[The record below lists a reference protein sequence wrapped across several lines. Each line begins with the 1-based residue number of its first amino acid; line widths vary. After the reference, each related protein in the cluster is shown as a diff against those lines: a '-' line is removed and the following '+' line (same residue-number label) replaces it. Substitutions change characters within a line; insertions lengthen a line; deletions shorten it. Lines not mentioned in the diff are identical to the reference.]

1 MEQTVR
7 SRYHIESFN
16 DFRSLTS
23 SIRSGTFHYHNS
35 VYIEPSMVTLLIPM
49 TDLGRISINA
59 YFQAWPGW
67 SVSPPRLLSL
77 RRSVTDHNDLPLI
90 MNVSAGTGAKES
102 EVAHTSTL
110 TSNIHSLFIS
120 FYRPTPKRWKIVIE
134 KGAFPSDWVRASPLL
149 TTVPVLVRL
158 CTHHASLGVSQY
170 AIHSHP
176 ALHSAILSPE
186 QIENAIVPLS
196 PRPGEDHLRTE
207 DVVSKLAEIGD
218 EVAVVWIGCV
228 QYYTGQ
234 FFEVEPIARK
244 THEIVS
250 LSGFASLLT
259 RCENADSRTV
269 WRMESY
275 RALTLGWTWHM
286 RSGTSRSS

>member
-134 KGAFPSDWVRASPLL
+134 KGAFPSDWVSARSLL
-149 TTVPVLVRL
+149 
-158 CTHHASLGVSQY
+158 
-170 AIHSHP
+170 
-176 ALHSAILSPE
+176 
-186 QIENAIVPLS
+186 VPLS
-196 PRPGEDHLRTE
+196 PPGRPCTHQD
-207 DVVSKLAEIGD
+207 SLAL
-218 EVAVVWIGCV
+218 
-228 QYYTGQ
+228 
-234 FFEVEPIARK
+234 F
-244 THEIVS
+244 
-250 LSGFASLLT
+250 
-259 RCENADSRTV
+259 
-269 WRMESY
+269 
-275 RALTLGWTWHM
+275 
-286 RSGTSRSS
+286 

>member
-7 SRYHIESFN
+7 SRYHIESFS

-35 VYIEPSMVTLLIPM
+35 VYTERSMVTLLILM
-49 TDLGRISINA
+49 IDLGRISTNA

-67 SVSPPRLLSL
+67 SVSPPRPLSL
-77 RRSVTDHNDLPLI
+77 HQSVTDQNLFYLALHAR
-90 MNVSAGTGAKES
+90 AGTGAKES

-134 KGAFPSDWVRASPLL
+134 KGAFPSDWVSARSLL
-149 TTVPVLVRL
+149 IHFSRPKRP
-158 CTHHASLGVSQY
+158 CTHHASLGISQY